1 MYGSWH
7 FEMVSPV
14 NHENKIK
21 SLSLT
26 RKSIMIESTQPD
38 AQARGQ
44 ISTAADLIRALRPKQ
59 WTKNAIV
66 LAAFFFAFW
75 DQNQQFD
82 LFTSILKVSSAM
94 ILFCLASSAIYILN
108 DIIDTEADRNHPIKK
123 FRPIVAGRIKRS
135 LAWQMFSALLLTAG
149 VGAMLLSQPFFCVV
163 AAYLTIQTT
172 YCLMLKHIPTIDVM
186 VIAIGFVLRAIA
198 GALVL
203 SIAISP
209 WLLLC
214 TFLLALFLALCK
226 RRHEKALLDNVN
238 GQRQSLDKYD
248 TQLLDKFI
256 TIISSA
262 TIVSYSIYTLSE
274 ATIEKF
280 GTARLGFTIPFVI
293 FGIFRYLDLVYRH
306 EQGDR
311 PERILLTDLPIL
323 INIMLYVISIALIFI
338 L

>member
-1 MYGSWH
+1 M
-7 FEMVSPV
+7 
-14 NHENKIK
+14 
-21 SLSLT
+21 T
-26 RKSIMIESTQPD
+26 ESTQANDPSNR
-38 AQARGQ
+38 QTP
-44 ISTAADLIRALRPKQ
+44 TAIDLVRALRPKQ

-75 DQNQQFD
+75 DQHQQFD
-82 LFTSILKVSSAM
+82 LSTSILKVSSAM

-108 DIIDTEADRNHPIKK
+108 DIIDTEADRNHPTKK

-135 LAWQMFSALLLTAG
+135 LAWQIFSILLITAG
-149 VGAMLLSQPFFCVV
+149 GGSMLLSPPFFCIIV
-163 AAYLTIQTT
+163 AYITIQTA
-172 YCLMLKHIPTIDVM
+172 YCLILKHIPTIDVM

-203 SIAISP
+203 SIVISP

-226 RRHEKALLDNVN
+226 RRHEKTVLDNIN

-248 TQLLDKFI
+248 AALLDKFI
-256 TIISSA
+256 LITSSA

-274 ATIEKF
+274 ATIDKF
-280 GTARLGFTIPFVI
+280 GTTQLGFTIPFVI

-323 INIMLYVISIALIFI
+323 INLLLYVISIVLIFVF
-338 L
+338 